1 MDQNIGLWVVI
12 VLTFIFMACYYWGR
26 RKNYKIQKDSWKLL
40 RKHIAQY
47 TKKVDFKTYG
57 SSAFQISIPGRKE
70 DLFKRLELTIAL
82 LPREIPLYYLV
93 QKIRGKKDEV
103 IVKTQFR
110 TEPKFSLE
118 VIPKE
123 MKVPKRLRSKFKE
136 IKTESFKGISF
147 FSSKEGPARLLLNE
161 TPIRRRLKDLE
172 KDLRFLSL
180 SAETP
185 HLIFAC
191 KLSPE
196 VFSKIFSFIRSLG
209 LKLHEFSMTGKRRK
223 NVK

>member
-118 VIPKE
+118 AIPKE

>member
-1 MDQNIGLWVVI
+1 MDQNIGLWIVI

-57 SSAFQISIPGRKE
+57 SSAFQISIPGRKD

-118 VIPKE
+118 AIPKE

-172 KDLRFLSL
+172 KELRFLSL

-209 LKLHEFSMTGKRRK
+209 LKLHEFSMTSKRRK

>member
-1 MDQNIGLWVVI
+1 MDQNIGLWIVI

-40 RKHIAQY
+40 RKHIAPY
-47 TKKVDFKTYG
+47 TRKVDFKTYG
-57 SSAFQISIPGRKE
+57 SSAFQISIPGRKD

-118 VIPKE
+118 AIPKE
-123 MKVPKRLRSKFKE
+123 MKVPERLRSKFKE

>member
-118 VIPKE
+118 AIPKE

-172 KDLRFLSL
+172 KELRFLSL

>member
-1 MDQNIGLWVVI
+1 MDQNIGLWIVI

-57 SSAFQISIPGRKE
+57 SSAFQISIPGRKD

-118 VIPKE
+118 AIPKE

-172 KDLRFLSL
+172 KELRFLSL

>member
-118 VIPKE
+118 AIPKE

-209 LKLHEFSMTGKRRK
+209 LKLHEFSMTGKCRK

>member
-1 MDQNIGLWVVI
+1 MI

-47 TKKVDFKTYG
+47 TRKVDFKTYG
-57 SSAFQISIPGRKE
+57 SSAFQISIPGRKD

-118 VIPKE
+118 AIPKE

-136 IKTESFKGISF
+136 IKTESFKGISL
-147 FSSKEGPARLLLNE
+147 FSSKEGPARLLLSE

-209 LKLHEFSMTGKRRK
+209 LKLHEFSMTSKRRK

>member
-57 SSAFQISIPGRKE
+57 SSAFQISIPGIKE
-70 DLFKRLELTIAL
+70 DVFKRLELTIAL

-118 VIPKE
+118 AIPKE

-147 FSSKEGPARLLLNE
+147 FSSEEGPAKLLLNE

-172 KDLRFLSL
+172 KELRFLSL